1 MFPARCIPVFATLLA
16 LAAPPLAAQRERRFP
31 ATAQGQQAVLG
42 VEIQA
47 EAGGLRVV
55 TVAPGSV
62 AEAAQIQPGDLI
74 VACMGRPVT
83 DGVVFQKEV
92 ALAHLRGV
100 PYGLEVERGGT
111 RQSIQV
117 QPAGGRIQRRF
128 PGVVT
133 DGASPSPA
141 SPVAPMVTAPL
152 PGRGFNVL
160 RYAALDPA
168 SGEVVL
174 WGDYDPAYATGPLP
188 YRALLAEAVRNPAP
202 SFTLEPTA
210 EGRDAGRAL
219 DQLIAADSQRMGQDP
234 AYAQSFGERLVRVL
248 GVDLAH
254 RPDGQRFARQC
265 ARAFGL
271 SSAEAMDLLQPQ
283 RAQQTRGQ
291 NGYMAMVAKALR
303 HLGAPGVS
311 QAIESMIQGDTWGAI
326 DRLGVG
332 DAARQAR
339 SDFQS
344 GRLSEAQASNRLQSL
359 IWGAFLT
366 NMGVSASFVEGE
378 RARRGEAAFV
388 PWAQE
393 QFTTWL
399 ASKVM
404 KTMFHGMVLGE
415 EALMRL
421 YPRVRPVVVE
431 PRCLD
436 GLDPRSE
443 LAQAFYRGDV
453 ALKSILSTPD
463 LADRVTGHVAQAQAM
478 HEFMARRGYADQN
491 ASVRGRTWLRPGAVA
506 LSVDPGGRVV
516 RFGEARVE
524 VRTQMLADPG
534 NLGRVFQEGLDAY
547 TSGITARYDAYA
559 RHLPDLHRLREAAKV
574 LALARWARGRG
585 AALRVEPGAPQVL
598 PATAPVG
605 FLQATFLVEG
615 ERFFWQPA
623 SIGGV
628 DFGPQAGE
636 GWVQARPD
644 AQVVPSALGQLQAS
658 AALAG
663 QAADRALAG
672 DLEGARELAQRSAD
686 AMTGRLQGGLPPL
699 PAAAGSADPLPLA
712 QAGAGLLERVQTAT
726 AALKAAGPEA
736 ETARADLAGL
746 REQAQQVAQ
755 RPSEAP
761 KVVALLRNPGPM
773 PAGPVAA
780 PPVADPQ
787 PAPPVA
793 APGSALSPEEQKKLR
808 AEVAAL
814 RQELCFIRARM
825 VRFNATIQMDQ
836 GQRAQWESE
845 VQQAQERSFDRLK
858 EMLVDLPSDLLDSRW
873 KDAVGKGLRTPEERA
888 RLSKALELLGHFQQ
902 VGTFGEFVDWASQE
916 DTGAERVREGLTQI
930 YDILDGEEVLRKMLR
945 RWLGRPIPKG
955 AGNLYDA
962 GKNLVDTG
970 FDLLAEGFA
979 WARLR
984 DLNRNAPLFLKAV
997 KAMGDRQRQVLE
1009 GIHARELKLGLPP
1022 GATREPCE

>member
-1 MFPARCIPVFATLLA
+1 MLPARCFPVFATLLA

-31 ATAQGQQAVLG
+31 TAAEAPRPALG
-42 VEIQA
+42 VEIRA

-55 TVAPGSV
+55 TVAPGSP
-62 AEAAQIQPGDLI
+62 AEAAGIQVGDRI
-74 VACMGRPVT
+74 VACMGRPVE
-83 DGVVFQKEV
+83 DAVVFQKEV

-100 PYGLEVERGGT
+100 PYALEVDRGDT
-111 RQSIQV
+111 RQSIQI
-117 QPAGGRIQRRF
+117 QPAGGRLQRRF
-128 PGVVT
+128 PGAVA
-133 DGASPSPA
+133 DGASPSPT
-141 SPVAPMVTAPL
+141 SPVASDATPPV

-168 SGEVVL
+168 TGEVVL
-174 WGDYDPAYATGPLP
+174 WGDYDAAYATGPLP
-188 YRALLAEAVRNPAP
+188 YRDLLAEAVRNPSP

-210 EGRDAGRAL
+210 EGRGAGRAL
-219 DQLIAADSQRMGQDP
+219 DQLIAADSQRMARDS

-254 RPDGQRFARQC
+254 RPDGQRFAKKCGQ
-265 ARAFGL
+265 AFGL
-271 SSAEAMDLLQPQ
+271 TPAEAMDLLQPQ

-311 QAIESMIQGDTWGAI
+311 QAIESMNQGDTWGAV
-326 DRLGVG
+326 DRLGIG

-339 SDFQS
+339 SDFQA

-366 NMGVSASFVEGE
+366 NMGVSASSVEGE

-393 QFTTWL
+393 QFVSWL

-443 LAQAFYRGDV
+443 LAQVFYRGDV
-453 ALKSILSTPD
+453 ALKGILSTPD
-463 LADRVTGHVAQAQAM
+463 LGDRVPGHVAQAQAM
-478 HEFMARRGYADQN
+478 HEFMARRGYTDQN

-506 LSVDPGGRVV
+506 LSVDPGGRMV

-524 VRTQMLADPG
+524 VRTQMLEDPG

-547 TSGITARYDAYA
+547 TSGLTARYDAYA
-559 RHLPDLHRLREAAKV
+559 RHLPDLHRMREAAKV
-574 LALARWARGRG
+574 LALARWARSRG
-585 AALRVEPGAPQVL
+585 LALRLEPGTPKAL

-628 DFGPQAGE
+628 DFGPQVGE

-663 QAADRALAG
+663 QAAERAVAG

-699 PAAAGSADPLPLA
+699 PPAPAPADPLPMA
-712 QAGAGLLERVQTAT
+712 QAGTGLLERVQTAT
-726 AALKAAGPEA
+726 AALKAGGPEGDA
-736 ETARADLAGL
+736 ARVDLTGL
-746 REQAQQVAQ
+746 REQAQRVAQ

-761 KVVALLRNPGPM
+761 KVVALLRNPGPL
-773 PAGPVAA
+773 PSGPVAA
-780 PPVADPQ
+780 PPVAVPQ
-787 PAPPVA
+787 PPAPAVGGA
-793 APGSALSPEEQKKLR
+793 ALSPEEQRKLR
-808 AEVAAL
+808 TEVTAL
-814 RQELCFIRARM
+814 RRELCLIRARM

-836 GQRAQWESE
+836 GQRAQWENE
-845 VQQAQERSFDRLK
+845 VQQAQERSFERLK

-888 RLSKALELLGHFQQ
+888 RLTKALELLGHFQQ
-902 VGTFGEFVDWASQE
+902 VGTFGDFVDWASQE

-930 YDILDGEEVLRKMLR
+930 YDILNGEEVVRKMLR
-945 RWLGRPIPKG
+945 RWLGRPIPQG
-955 AGNLYDA
+955 AGNLYAA

-970 FDLLAEGFA
+970 FDLLAEGYA

-997 KAMGDRQRQVLE
+997 KAMGDRQAQVLE
-1009 GIHARELKLGLPP
+1009 DIHARELKLGLPP

>member
-1 MFPARCIPVFATLLA
+1 MFLARCFPVFAALLT

-31 ATAQGQQAVLG
+31 TANEAPGPALG
-42 VEIQA
+42 VEIRA

-55 TVAPGSV
+55 TVAPGSS
-62 AEAAQIQPGDLI
+62 AEAAGIRVGDLI

-83 DGVVFQKEV
+83 DV
-92 ALAHLRGV
+92 ALFQRQVGIAHASGV
-100 PYGLEVERGGT
+100 PYGLEVERGGS
-111 RQSIQV
+111 RQAIQI
-117 QPAGGRIQRRF
+117 QPVGGRIQRRF
-128 PGVVT
+128 PGAVAG
-133 DGASPSPA
+133 GASANSAVPMA
-141 SPVAPMVTAPL
+141 GPVAAPL

-168 SGEVVL
+168 TGDVVL
-174 WGDYDPAYATGPLP
+174 WGDYDPAYPTGPLP
-188 YRALLAEAVRNPAP
+188 YRDLLAEAVRNPSP

-219 DQLIAADSQRMGQDP
+219 DQLIAADSQRMARDP
-234 AYAQSFGERLVRVL
+234 AYAQTFGERLVRVL

-254 RPDGQRFARQC
+254 RPDGQRFARKC
-265 ARAFGL
+265 AQAFGL
-271 SSAEAMDLLQPQ
+271 TPAEAMDVLQPQ
-283 RAQQTRGQ
+283 RGQQSRGQ
-291 NGYMAMVAKALR
+291 NGYMALVAKALR

-311 QAIESMIQGDTWGAI
+311 QAIESMLQGDTWGAI

-332 DAARQAR
+332 GPARQAQA
-339 SDFQS
+339 DYKA
-344 GRLSEAQASNRLQSL
+344 GRLSEQAASNRLLSL
-359 IWGAFLT
+359 LWGAFLT
-366 NMGVSASFVEGE
+366 NMGVNPSQVEGE

-393 QFTTWL
+393 QFTNWL

-404 KTMFHGMVLGE
+404 KTMFHGMVLSE

-463 LADRVTGHVAQAQAM
+463 LADRVPGHVAQAQAM
-478 HEFMARRGYADQN
+478 HEFMARRGYLDQN

-524 VRTQMLADPG
+524 VRTQMLEDPG

-559 RHLPDLHRLREAAKV
+559 RHLPDLHRMRESAKV
-574 LALARWARGRG
+574 LALARWARSRG
-585 AALRVEPGAPQVL
+585 VALRLEPGAPRVL

-605 FLQATFLVEG
+605 FVQATFLVEG

-628 DFGPQAGE
+628 DFGPQVGE

-644 AQVVPSALGQLQAS
+644 AQVIPSALGQLQAS

-672 DLEGARELAQRSAD
+672 DLEGARDLAQRSAD

-699 PAAAGSADPLPLA
+699 PAAPVPADPLPLA
-712 QAGAGLLERVQTAT
+712 QAGTGLLERVQTAT
-726 AALKAAGPEA
+726 AALKAGGPEA
-736 ETARADLAGL
+736 EAARADLAGL
-746 REQAQQVAQ
+746 RDQAQQVAQ

-773 PAGPVAA
+773 PAGPVATPSA
-780 PPVADPQ
+780 AAPQ
-787 PAPPVA
+787 PPAMAVA
-793 APGSALSPEEQKKLR
+793 ATNLSAEEQRKLR

-836 GQRAQWESE
+836 GQRAQWENE
-845 VQQAQERSFDRLK
+845 VQQAQERSFERLK
-858 EMLVDLPSDLLDSRW
+858 EMLLELPPDLLESRW
-873 KDAVGKGLRTPEERA
+873 QEAVDKGLRSPEERA
-888 RLSKALELLGHFQQ
+888 RLKKALELLGRFKDAK
-902 VGTFGEFVDWASQE
+902 TFGAFADWASQE
-916 DTGAERVREGLTQI
+916 DTGAERVRDGLTQI
-930 YDILDGEEVLRKMLR
+930 YDILDGDEVLRKMLQ
-945 RWLGRPIPKG
+945 RWIKRPIPGG
-955 AGNLYDA
+955 ARDLYDA
-962 GKNLVDTG
+962 AKNVVDTG

-984 DLNRNAPLFLKAV
+984 DLNRTAPLFLKAV
-997 KAMGDRQRQVLE
+997 KAMGDRQAQVLAA
-1009 GIHARELKLGLPP
+1009 IHAREQKLGLPP